1 MTQIIILIVG
11 AIIIVF
17 LLLLGML
24 ASFYKKIPQG
34 KAIVRTGVGGTHVAF
49 NKGIYVIP
57 VFHKMEIMDISLKK
71 VQIERMEHDGLICK
85 DNIRADIK
93 VAFFVRVNKSVNDV
107 INVAQSIGC
116 ERASDIL
123 TLKDIFEAKF
133 SEALKTVGKKFDFIE
148 LYEARR
154 EFRDE
159 IINIIGT
166 DLNGYVLDDCAID
179 YLEQTE
185 VRFLSPENILDSEG
199 IRKITDLTAAQNIK
213 SNLIRREEE
222 KVIKKQNVEAREA
235 ILELERQL
243 AEKEEKQKREIDN
256 VKAREG
262 AEIQKVR
269 EEERL
274 KAETVK
280 IQTEENLAVQQENKL
295 RQIIIAE
302 KNKQR
307 TEAVEKERVEKDR
320 ALEQTERERVV
331 TLAQIDKERVIEVE
345 KKNIQDVI
353 KERVQLEKG
362 VVEEQQNIKDIEAFR
377 TIDRQKQVGITEAA
391 QGAEEKLIQT
401 VKAAEANKMAAEQK
415 AQQLLIDAEA
425 QKEASAKQAEARKIL
440 ADAKARE
447 DATYGLAEAEVIK
460 AKAEALEQE
469 GIMEAS
475 IMEKKAKAEAMGI
488 EAKAEAKRKEGLV
501 EAEVTKEKALA
512 SAVGEAGIIEK
523 TALAEA
529 TGIEAKAEAKRKEG
543 LVEAEVT
550 KEKALAS
557 AIGESNIIEKKSLAE
572 AAGIEAKAEAKRKE
586 GLMEAEVAKEKALA
600 EATGIQEKAT
610 AMKNL
615 DIAGREH
622 EEFKLA
628 LQKEKDVELAQ
639 IRIQKDVA
647 DAQAL
652 VLSDALRNANIDI
665 VGGETM
671 FFENIVKQI
680 TNAKGFDRLINESEN
695 ATQLK
700 KALLGDGTNEGDLL
714 ERIRYYAKQWNIS
727 TEDIKNLSI
736 AALLMKMQNQSK
748 TNDDKGFFSNLLN
761 MAKSMGIA
769 DKKLG

>member
-1 MTQIIILIVG
+1 MEGINLIVIIVG
-11 AIIIVF
+11 AILFFIFVIGGV
-17 LLLLGML
+17 L

-34 KAIVRTGVGGTHVAF
+34 KAIVRTGVGGTKVAF
-49 NKGIYVIP
+49 NKGMIVVPIL
-57 VFHKMEIMDISLKK
+57 HKMEIMDISLKK

-107 INVAQSIGC
+107 INVAQSIGTS
-116 ERASDIL
+116 RASDIS
-123 TLKDIFEAKF
+123 TLNDIFEAKF

-185 VRFLSPENILDSEG
+185 LKYLSTDNILDSEG
-199 IRKITDLTAAQNIK
+199 IKKITDLTTAQNIK

-256 VKAREG
+256 IKAREE

-274 KAETVK
+274 KAETVR
-280 IQTEENLAVQQENKL
+280 ITTEESLAVQEENKL
-295 RQIIIAE
+295 RQIIIAA

-307 TEAVEKERVEKDR
+307 TDAVETERVEKDR
-320 ALEQTERERVV
+320 ALEQTERERIV
-331 TLAQIDKERVIEVE
+331 TLSQIEKERVIEIE

-353 KERVQLEKG
+353 RERVQLEKG
-362 VVEEQQNIKDIEAFR
+362 VVEEKQNMQDIEAFR
-377 TIDRQKQVGITEAA
+377 TIDRQKQVGITEASQLA
-391 QGAEEKLIQT
+391 EQRLIETVKDAEARKLAAEEKA
-401 VKAAEANKMAAEQK
+401 KE
-415 AQQLLIDAEA
+415 LLIEAEA

-447 DATYGLAEAEVIK
+447 DATFGLAEAEVIK
-460 AKAEALEQE
+460 AKADALEQQ
-469 GIMEAS
+469 GLMEAT
-475 IMEKKAKAEAMGI
+475 IIEKKAKAEAVGI
-488 EAKAEAKRKEGLV
+488 EAKADAKKKDGLV
-501 EAEVTKEKALA
+501 EAEVT
-512 SAVGEAGIIEK
+512 
-523 TALAEA
+523 
-529 TGIEAKAEAKRKEG
+529 R
-543 LVEAEVT
+543 
-550 KEKALAS
+550 
-557 AIGESNIIEKKSLAE
+557 
-572 AAGIEAKAEAKRKE
+572 
-586 GLMEAEVAKEKALA
+586 EKALA
-600 EATGIQEKAT
+600 EATGIEEKAE
-610 AMKNL
+610 AMKKLN
-615 DIAGREH
+615 GVGKEH

-639 IRIQKDVA
+639 INIQKDIA
-647 DAQAL
+647 DAQAR
-652 VLSDALRNANIDI
+652 VLAEALKNADIDI

-680 TNAKGFDRLINESEN
+680 SNAKGFDRLVNESSN
-695 ATQLK
+695 ATQIK
-700 KALLGDGTNEGDLL
+700 EALLGDGESSGDLMD
-714 ERIRYYAKQWNIS
+714 RIRYFAEKSGI
-727 TEDIKNLSI
+727 TTDDIKNLSI
-736 AALLMKMQNQSK
+736 AALILKMQSETTDK
-748 TNDDKGFFSNLLN
+748 EDKGFLSNLLS
-761 MAKSMGIA
+761 MAKAAGISN
-769 DKKLG
+769 KKLG

>member
-1 MTQIIILIVG
+1 MEQYVIIGAG
-11 AIIIVF
+11 AIIFALLVF
-17 LLLLGML
+17 LGML

-34 KAIVRTGVGGTHVAF
+34 KAIVRTGVGGTKVAF
-49 NKGIYVIP
+49 NKGMYVIP

-71 VQIERMEHDGLICK
+71 VQIERMENDGLICK

-107 INVAQSIGC
+107 INVAQSIGTS
-116 ERASDIL
+116 RASDIS

-159 IINIIGT
+159 IIDVIGT

-185 VRFLSPENILDSEG
+185 LRFLSAENILDSEG
-199 IRKITDLTAAQNIK
+199 IKKITDLTAAQNIK
-213 SNLIRREEE
+213 ANLIRREEE
-222 KVIKKQNVEAREA
+222 KIIKKQNVEAREA

-274 KAETVK
+274 KAETVR
-280 IQTEENLAVQQENKL
+280 ISTEESLAIQEENKL

-307 TEAVEKERVEKDR
+307 TDAVEAERVEKDR
-320 ALEQTERERVV
+320 ALEQTERERIV
-331 TLAQIDKERVIEVE
+331 TLAQIDKERVLEIE

-353 KERVQLEKG
+353 RERVQLEKG
-362 VVEEQQNIKDIEAFR
+362 VVEEKQNMQDIEAFR
-377 TIDRQKQVGITEAA
+377 TIDRQKQVGITQAELEAQQKLIDTVKSA
-391 QGAEEKLIQT
+391 EARKLAAEEKA
-401 VKAAEANKMAAEQK
+401 KE
-415 AQQLLIDAEA
+415 LLIDAEA
-425 QKEASAKQAEARKIL
+425 QKEASNKQAEARKTL

-460 AKAEALEQE
+460 AKAEALEQQ
-469 GIMEAS
+469 GTAEAAV
-475 IMEKKAKAEAMGI
+475 IEKKAKAEAVGI
-488 EAKAEAKRKEGLV
+488 EVKAEAKKKEGLV

-512 SAVGEAGIIEK
+512 SATGEASIIEK
-523 TALAEA
+523 TSIAEA
-529 TGIEAKAEAKRKEG
+529 T
-543 LVEAEVT
+543 
-550 KEKALAS
+550 
-557 AIGESNIIEKKSLAE
+557 
-572 AAGIEAKAEAKRKE
+572 GIEAKAEAKRKE
-586 GLMEAEVAKEKALA
+586 GLMEAEVIKEKALA
-600 EATGIQEKAT
+600 EAAGIEEKAT
-610 AMKNL
+610 AMKKL
-615 DIAGREH
+615 DGAGKEH

-628 LQKEKDVELAQ
+628 LQKDKDVELAQ
-639 IRIQKDVA
+639 INIQKDIA
-647 DAQAL
+647 EAQAQ
-652 VLSDALRNANIDI
+652 VLSDALKNADIDI

-680 TNAKGFDRLINESEN
+680 SNAKGFDRLVNESEN

-700 KALLGDGTNEGDLL
+700 KALIGDGKSEGDLL
-714 ERIRYYAKQWNIS
+714 ERIRYYANQFGIS

-736 AALLMKMQNQSK
+736 AGLILKMQSQA
-748 TNDDKGFFSNLLN
+748 TDADDKGFLSNLMS
-761 MAKSMGIA
+761 MAKSMGISN
-769 DKKLG
+769 KKLS